1 MKYKVVISDCSFETI
16 SYEREILEPIGARVE
31 LAQAFTD
38 QERITA
44 CETADAI
51 LLEYGPI
58 NENVLRKLKNCK
70 IIVRYGVGYNE
81 VDIKVATELGIPVS
95 NIPDYCTE
103 EVAEHTLG
111 LILALERK
119 IVISHNLAINGLKDW
134 TYRPFRRINRLKERT
149 VGIIGTGKI
158 GTCLAIK
165 LQAIGMNI
173 LGYHPNGKGNTKIFK
188 MVSLETLLSSSDY
201 VSIHCP
207 LSEKTRNLIT
217 KKELKLLKKSAYFIN
232 TSRGEIIKQND
243 IFEALEKKTLAGAA
257 LDVLVDEPPE
267 NETRDKLHS
276 IKNLII
282 TPHIG
287 WYSEQAMIDRQ
298 KKGAIIVREI
308 FEGKK
313 PKTILNPEVFSKD
326 I

>member
-16 SYEREILEPIGARVE
+16 SYEREILEPIGAKVE

-58 NENVLRKLKNCK
+58 NETVLRKLKNCK

-111 LILALERK
+111 LIVALERK
-119 IVISHNLAINGLKDW
+119 IVTSHNLAINGLKDW
-134 TYRPFRRINRLKERT
+134 TYRPFRKVNRLKGRT

-158 GTCLAIK
+158 GTCLAMK
-165 LQAIGMNI
+165 LQAMGMNI
-173 LGYHPNGKGNTKIFK
+173 LGYHPNGKGNAKIFK
-188 MVSLETLLSSSDY
+188 MVSLEKLLSSSDY

-207 LSEKTRNLIT
+207 LSQKTKKLIT
-217 KKELKLLKKSAYFIN
+217 KKELQLLKKSAYFIN
-232 TSRGEIIKQND
+232 TSRGEVVQQND
-243 IFEALEKKTLAGAA
+243 IFEALEKETLAGAA
-257 LDVLVDEPPE
+257 LDVLIDEPPK
-267 NETRDKLHS
+267 NKTRKKLLS

-308 FEGKK
+308 FEGKQ
-313 PKTILNPEVFSKD
+313 PKTILNPEVFSN